1 LDLEKNMIIKDDHS
15 IWCEKYRP
23 STMETYIGNEHLKS
37 KVSIYL
43 ESGDLPHLLLYGR
56 AGTGKTTLAKLLVKN
71 IDCDYLYINA
81 SDENN
86 VDTVRTKVKTFASTM
101 GFKDMKVIILDECD
115 YITPNAQA
123 ALRNLMETFSKHCRF
138 ILTCNY
144 VERIIDPIQSR
155 CQSFQIIPPSKKE
168 VAVHLSN
175 ILKNENV
182 TFKVDDIA
190 TIING
195 GYPDIRKVINTSQRQ
210 VVKGEL
216 KLDAQEIILSD
227 YKLKLLKVIQTKSK
241 TRKEIFTE
249 IRQILADAKVTDF
262 ADFFRL
268 LYDEVDTYGKGHIAE
283 CILIIA
289 RYESSDTHV
298 VDKEINA
305 MAMLIELLGVIT

>member
-1 LDLEKNMIIKDDHS
+1 MIIKEDHGL
-15 IWCEKYRP
+15 WVERYRP

-71 IDCDYLYINA
+71 IECDYLYINA

-101 GFKDMKVIILDECD
+101 GFKDLKVIILDECD

-155 CQSFQIIPPSKKE
+155 CQSFQIVPPSKKE

-195 GYPDIRKVINTSQRQ
+195 GYPDIRKIINTSQRQ
-210 VVKGEL
+210 VVKNEL

-227 YKLKLLKVIQTKSK
+227 YKLKLLKVLQTKSK
-241 TRKEIFTE
+241 TRKEIFTD

-268 LYDEVDTYGKGHIAE
+268 LYDEVDIYGSGHIAE
-283 CILIIA
+283 VILLIA
-289 RYESSDTHV
+289 KYEQSDSQV

-305 MAMLIELLGVIT
+305 MAMLIEILQEIR

>member
-1 LDLEKNMIIKDDHS
+1 MSDVKHTL
-15 IWCEKYRP
+15 WCEKYRP
-23 STMETYIGNEHLKS
+23 QDLTTYIGNEHLKS
-37 KVSIYL
+37 KVSLYL
-43 ESGDLPHLLLYGR
+43 ESGDIPHLLLYGK
-56 AGTGKTTLAKLLVKN
+56 AGTGKTTLAKILVKH
-71 IDCDYLYINA
+71 IECDYLYINA

-101 GFKDMKVIILDECD
+101 GFKDMKIIILDECD

-175 ILKNENV
+175 ILNNENV

-210 VVKGEL
+210 VVKNEL

-268 LYDEVDTYGKGHIAE
+268 LYDEVDTYGTGHIAE

-305 MAMLIELLGVIT
+305 MAMLIEILGVIT

>member
-1 LDLEKNMIIKDDHS
+1 MIIKEDHGL
-15 IWCEKYRP
+15 WVERYRP

-71 IDCDYLYINA
+71 IECDYLYINA

-155 CQSFQIIPPSKKE
+155 CQSFQIVPPSKKE

-195 GYPDIRKVINTSQRQ
+195 GYPDIRKIINTSQRQ

-227 YKLKLLKVIQTKSK
+227 YKLKLLKVLQTKSK

>member
-1 LDLEKNMIIKDDHS
+1 
-15 IWCEKYRP
+15 
-23 STMETYIGNEHLKS
+23 
-37 KVSIYL
+37 VSIYL

-56 AGTGKTTLAKLLVKN
+56 AGTGKTTLAKLLVNN
-71 IDCDYLYINA
+71 IECDYLYINA

-182 TFKVDDIA
+182 IFKVDDIA

-210 VVKGEL
+210 VVKNEL

-268 LYDEVDTYGKGHIAE
+268 LYDEVDTYGTGHIAE

-305 MAMLIELLGVIT
+305 MAMLIEILGVIT

>member
-1 LDLEKNMIIKDDHS
+1 MKQHTLFV
-15 IWCEKYRP
+15 EKYRP
-23 STMETYIGNEHLKS
+23 STLDNYIGNQHLKS
-37 KVSIYL
+37 KVKHYL
-43 ESGDLPHLLLYGR
+43 ESGDLPHLLLYGK

-86 VDTVRTKVKTFASTM
+86 VETVRTKVKDFASTI

-155 CQSFQIIPPSKKE
+155 CQSFQIIPPSKQE
-168 VAVHLSN
+168 VAKHLHN
-175 ILKNENV
+175 ILVQENV
-182 TFKVDDIA
+182 MDTPEDIKILVE
-190 TIING
+190 T
-195 GYPDIRKVINTSQRQ
+195 GYPDIRRVINSAQRN
-210 VVKGEL
+210 VVGGKI
-216 KLDAQEIILSD
+216 KLDTSSIIQND
-227 YKLKLLKVIQTKSK
+227 YKLKLIKILETQDKK
-241 TRKEIFTE
+241 TAFKE
-249 IRQILADAKVTDF
+249 IRQLLLDNQITDYADL
-262 ADFFRL
+262 FRL
-268 LYDEVDTYGKGHIAE
+268 LYDEVDTWGKGHVAE

-289 RYESSDTHV
+289 RYELSDSQV

-305 MAMLIELLGVIT
+305 MAMLIELLGVIK